1 MDMPFTEF
9 SKLLDQRRSS
19 AATISSNSSSSSDLS
34 TASDVDNGSMCSWD
48 YQVGYHQ
55 EARMDDSK

>member
-1 MDMPFTEF
+1 
-9 SKLLDQRRSS
+9 LLDQRRSS

-34 TASDVDNGSMCSWD
+34 IPSDVDNGSMCSWD